1 MGIAFACRSPND
13 THGYFRPLKNKKNK
27 LVLPTQRQSGS
38 VLNTLSYPLVS
49 RLRCVWNVRRVRVI
63 EGACRAFWKGF
74 FRWKGSLAVKKLN
87 TIELLNLTCPYAD
100 NWLPKRHKT
109 LYARADRHAA
119 DVQRWRESCHDPT
132 LKYYRQLFWSSVF
145 IEDVPENHAIPIAWK
160 LTERGGPFP
169 ARHPLDLIEHFKAV
183 AVKDDLVMWV
193 MLTDAIYSTI
203 HWHLHGFWLAV
214 DEDMRRRLPVRVARY
229 RLELIGVLPKL
240 PWTQVR
246 DFSRAADYTR
256 GKQ

>member
-1 MGIAFACRSPND
+1 MSSLPMRCGGCKSWIVWGIKNA
-13 THGYFRPLKNKKNK
+13 RPH
-27 LVLPTQRQSGS
+27 P
-38 VLNTLSYPLVS
+38 Y
-49 RLRCVWNVRRVRVI
+49 
-63 EGACRAFWKGF
+63 
-74 FRWKGSLAVKKLN
+74 N
-87 TIELLNLTCPYAD
+87 TIFDEKGRAHQGTSHMLTCPYAD

-109 LYARADRHAA
+109 LYARADRHME
-119 DVQRWRESCHDPT
+119 DVRRWRESCHDPT

-145 IEDVPENHAIPIAWK
+145 IEDVPEKHAIPIAWK

-169 ARHPLDLIEHFKAV
+169 TRHPLDLIEHFKAI

-193 MLTDAIYSTI
+193 MLTDAIFSTI

-229 RLELIGVLPKL
+229 RLEPIGVLPKL

-246 DFSRAADYTR
+246 AFSRAEHYTR